1 MTSSAKFYKIK
12 LINRLLEHTR
22 RVRSQLLDE
31 LTTHATDPVVFKR
44 RLRMLRHVN
53 SYESQL
59 LQKIEN
65 FETDDIRDLVNF
77 DVAPFLK
84 DITWRSS

>member
-1 MTSSAKFYKIK
+1 MTSGIKFYKIK
-12 LINRLLEHTR
+12 LINRLLEHTH

-31 LTTHATDPVVFKR
+31 LATNATDPVVFNR

-59 LQKIEN
+59 VQKIQN
-65 FETDDIRDLVNF
+65 FDTDNVKDLVNF
-77 DVAPFLK
+77 DVDSGIK
-84 DITWRSS
+84 NVVHRSA